1 MTSATQLKE
10 AAQGAPGFLG
20 VFSSDNLPTRFEPG
34 ESLIANYD
42 AKDRPGSHWIA
53 MKRVPDGSGLY
64 FDSFGLAP
72 DAEDNILHDRTTFGK
87 WLQAHSTGP
96 IRWNRFDFQ
105 SLADNTCG
113 QWATTFVKIGVL
125 PPPSTSPADRLVHK
139 RVTHLIHAGRLDPD
153 PSQKWSPFMAGSAS
167 KRDAFVARMF
177 NTYKRTGPLLAYA
190 NSFTR
195 TNRH

>member
-53 MKRVPDGSGLY
+53 MKRAPDGSGLY
-64 FDSFGLAP
+64 FDSFGLPP
-72 DAEDNILHDRTTFGK
+72 DAEDSILHDRTAFGK
-87 WLQAHSTGP
+87 WLRSHSNGQ
-96 IRWNRFDFQ
+96 IRFNEFDFQ

-125 PPPSTSPADRLVHK
+125 PPPSTSSAHRLAHK
-139 RVTHLIHAGRLDPD
+139 RVTRQIHAGRHPD
-153 PSQKWSPFMAGSAS
+153 PTHQWAPYMVGSA
-167 KRDAFVARMF
+167 KNRDAFVARMF
-177 NTYKRTGPLLAYA
+177 NAARRTGPLLAHA
-190 NSFTR
+190 NGFAR

>member
-20 VFSSDNLPTRFEPG
+20 VFSSDNLPDRFEPG

-53 MKRVPDGSGLY
+53 MKRAPDGSGLY
-64 FDSFGLAP
+64 FDSFGLPP
-72 DAEDNILHDRTTFGK
+72 DAEDSILRDNTTFGQ
-87 WLQAHSTGP
+87 WLRSHSNGE
-96 IRWNRFDFQ
+96 IHWNRFDFQ

-125 PPPSTSPADRLVHK
+125 PPPSTSPADRLAHK
-139 RVTHLIHAGRLDPD
+139 RITRQIHAGRHPD
-153 PSQKWSPFMAGSAS
+153 PTHQWAPYMGGSAK
-167 KRDAFVARMF
+167 KRDVFVAHMF
-177 NTYKRTGPLLAYA
+177 DAYSRTGPLHAYA
-190 NSFTR
+190 NSFR
-195 TNRH
+195 KTNRH